1 MTTVARVK
9 TLCMRACARE
19 ILNTLIKQY
28 EYLIRQYENLSM
40 GNEKRGKIRGNDI
53 ASSVIVS
60 YCLESEWSEY
70 SEGSES

>member
-1 MTTVARVK
+1 MYARV
-9 TLCMRACARE
+9 RE
-19 ILNTLIKQY
+19 RNSDIPIKQYEYLIRQYEYLIRQY

-60 YCLESEWSEY
+60 YCLESE
-70 SEGSES
+70 

>member
-1 MTTVARVK
+1 MYARV
-9 TLCMRACARE
+9 RARNSDTPTKQYE
-19 ILNTLIKQY
+19 YLIRQYEYLIRQY

-60 YCLESEWSEY
+60 YCLESE
-70 SEGSES
+70 